1 MRTKTNF
8 MAVQELM
15 AKYAPAQRGI
25 VSDTEATLIR
35 EILEIDTRDDLELN
49 DVRDS
54 AIMLYGQTAD
64 QAQREKG
71 VQAMMELM
79 DAMSAV
85 TAVIDQEKAV
95 REQPGNEVRKYRKD
109 TRYAVAKDLGDEFMR
124 AAGQPAFSQDP
135 ADARMWAKP
144 QDAAVMAGYA
154 ATQYGGPMSVVR
166 IETCRDVFPV
176 HDVPAETA
184 RLAKLGRNAAQGG
197 NPSGPDGGA

>member
-15 AKYAPAQRGI
+15 AKYTPAQRGI
-25 VSDTEATLIR
+25 VSDAEAALIR
-35 EILEIDTRDDLELN
+35 EVLEIDTRDDLELN

-54 AIMLYGQTAD
+54 AVMLYGQTAD
-64 QAQREKG
+64 QAQKDKG

-95 REQPGNEVRKYRKD
+95 RDQPGNQVRKYQRPP
-109 TRYAVAKDLGDEFMR
+109 RYAVAKDLGDEFMR

-135 ADARMWAKP
+135 GDARVWDKP

-166 IETCRDVFPV
+166 IEACRDVFPV

-184 RLAKLGRNAAQGG
+184 RLAKLNQAGTATGTGG
-197 NPSGPDGGA
+197 NE